1 MTSRSAAS
9 PARCAKPTTEGSEH
23 GKDRVRGMWPDAGLT
38 SRTADSAGGGGG
50 GDGGEAEKAGVAAA
64 AAPSAGGGR
73 AGGGAYRARLAH
85 VTRSPR

>member
-1 MTSRSAAS
+1 MTIRSAAS
-9 PARCAKPTTEGSEH
+9 PALRAKPRTEGSER
-23 GKDRVRGMWPDAGLT
+23 GKERIKGMRPDAGLT

-50 GDGGEAEKAGVAAA
+50 GDGGGAERAGVAAA

-73 AGGGAYRARLAH
+73 AGGGAYRAGLAH